1 MACVVF
7 RCTHVKIRLFAYSGD
22 RDRPFRVNV
31 IGFGLLPESSVT
43 MLRKTHPISGL
54 ATTAD
59 QLGKRT
65 TPFVCDTDTTLE
77 EFEITLPETVKVQTL
92 PKPVL
97 FEGPTIRFEST
108 KRMVFAGYVGRKR
121 ISELSHL
128 ARCAW
133 ASFASVDYCR
143 ETSADEVV
151 TAAAARL
158 GVPSILGSLL
168 RRVSSR

>member
-7 RCTHVKIRLFAYSGD
+7 RCTHVKIRLFAYSGE

-77 EFEITLPETVKVQTL
+77 EFEITLPGTVKVQAL
-92 PKPVL
+92 PRPVL
-97 FEGPTIRFEST
+97 FEGPTIRFESNY
-108 KRMVFAGYVGRKR
+108 RQVGTVTFVTRKAIR
-121 ISELSHL
+121 NRPKEWCSPHMWEESESLSSAISRD
-128 ARCAW
+128 ARGQ
-133 ASFASVDYCR
+133 V
-143 ETSADEVV
+143 
-151 TAAAARL
+151 
-158 GVPSILGSLL
+158 LL
-168 RRVSSR
+168 Q